1 MTDSPLKGRWGYQL
15 GPDEIE
21 AKSFEIIDSLVDLS
35 AFTPAERAV
44 IHRVVHATGDPA
56 FAPLMKWSPGAIE
69 KGAKALAAGAPI
81 VTDVEMARAGISK
94 VRAAKF
100 GGSVHCFISD
110 SALVEVAKSRGIT
123 RSIAAV
129 EKAVELHPEAVFV
142 FGNAPT
148 ALFRLLEL
156 VDEGKARPALVVG
169 VVVGFVGAAESK
181 DALMARTDIN
191 WIACKG
197 NKGGSN
203 VAAATANALYK
214 VAAGEM

>member
-1 MTDSPLKGRWGYQL
+1 MNDTPLKGRWGYQL

-21 AKSFEIIDSLVDLS
+21 AKSFEIIDTLVDLS
-35 AFTPAERAV
+35 AFSPAERAV

-56 FAPLMKWSPGAIE
+56 FAPLVRWSPGAVG
-69 KGAKALAAGAPI
+69 KGAAALAKGAQI

-94 VRAAKF
+94 ARAAKF

-110 SALVEVAKSRGIT
+110 ASLVEVARARGVT

-129 EKAVELHPEAVFV
+129 EKAVELYPEAVFV

-181 DALMARTDIN
+181 DALMERTDLN
-191 WIACKG
+191 WIACAG

-214 VAAGEM
+214 IAAGEM

>member
-1 MTDSPLKGRWGYQL
+1 MSDKPLLGRWGYDL
-15 GPDEIE
+15 APDAIE
-21 AKSFEIIDSLVDLS
+21 GRSFEIIDTLVDLTG
-35 AFTPAERAV
+35 FTPAERALL
-44 IHRVVHATGDPA
+44 HRVVHATGDPA
-56 FAPLMKWSPGAIE
+56 FAPLMAWSPGALE
-69 KGAKALAAGAPI
+69 AGAAALAKGAPI

-100 GGSVHCFISD
+100 GGSVHCYIND
-110 SALVEVAKSRGIT
+110 PGVTEAARTRGVT

-129 EKAVELHPEAVFV
+129 ELAAANHPGAVFV

-156 VDEGKARPALVVG
+156 VDEGIAKPALVVG

-181 DALMARTDIN
+181 ESLYMRTDFP
-191 WIACKG
+191 WITCRG

-214 VAAGEM
+214 IAAGEV

>member
-1 MTDSPLKGRWGYQL
+1 MNDTPLRGRWGYQL

-21 AKSFEIIDSLVDLS
+21 ARSFEIIDGLVDLS
-35 AFTPAERAV
+35 AYTPVERAV

-56 FAPLMKWSPGAIE
+56 FAPLMRWSFGALE
-69 KGAKALAAGAPI
+69 SGAAALAAGATI
-81 VTDVEMARAGISK
+81 VTDVQMARAGISQA
-94 VRAAKF
+94 RAGKF

-110 SALVEVAKSRGIT
+110 HSLVEEARARGVT

-156 VDEGKARPALVVG
+156 TDEGVARPALVVG

-181 DALMARTDIN
+181 EALMERTDIP

-214 VAAGEM
+214 IAAGEV